1 MWDRIKDQA
10 TRGLQQAQ
18 GVRGGSGGHG
28 PCGARSGGGSRA
40 ELVSALKLQLT
51 SLKTELKSGAFRD
64 ASMAMCALVAAADGR
79 VDPAERQ
86 HVESLILTNDV
97 LQNFPADQLR
107 QRFNKH
113 VDQLSAGFVMG
124 KAAVLQE
131 VVKVAKKPTEARALS
146 SRPAS
151 WSRARTDSLSLAR
164 SRSSARHALRLACR
178 RRSSAS
184 DPLASAKRRVAA
196 YLPLARRVLRVVP
209 VDQGRGR
216 PEADQRVGLAG
227 AESRSDTAARRS

>member
-1 MWDRIKDQA
+1 MAMWDRIKDQA
-10 TRGLQQAQ
+10 ARGLQQAQ
-18 GVRGGSGGHG
+18 GARGGSGGHG
-28 PCGARSGGGSRA
+28 PSGARSGGGSRA

-79 VDPAERQ
+79 IDPAERQ
-86 HVESLILTNDV
+86 HVESLIVTNDV

-131 VVKVAKKPTEARALS
+131 VAKVAKKPAEARAVIQTGIVVAGADGFIE
-146 SRPAS
+146 PAEEQII
-151 WSRARTDSLSLAR
+151 REACA
-164 SRSSARHALRLACR
+164 ALGL
-178 RRSSAS
+178 SAS
-184 DPLASAKRRVAA
+184 EF
-196 YLPLARRVLRVVP
+196 
-209 VDQGRGR
+209 GI
-216 PEADQRVGLAG
+216 
-227 AESRSDTAARRS
+227 

>member
-1 MWDRIKDQA
+1 MAMWDRIKDQA

-18 GVRGGSGGHG
+18 GARGGSGGHG
-28 PCGARSGGGSRA
+28 PSGARSGGGSRA
-40 ELVSALKLQLT
+40 ELVSALKTQLT

-97 LQNFPADQLR
+97 LQNFPAEQLR

-131 VVKVAKKPTEARALS
+131 VVKVAKKPTEARAVIQ
-146 SRPAS
+146 
-151 WSRARTDSLSLAR
+151 TGI
-164 SRSSARHALRLACR
+164 
-178 RRSSAS
+178 
-184 DPLASAKRRVAA
+184 
-196 YLPLARRVLRVVP
+196 VV
-209 VDQGRGR
+209 
-216 PEADQRVGLAG
+216 AG
-227 AESRSDTAARRS
+227 ADGFIDPAEEQILRETCAALGLSAAEFGI